1 MPTRPHEVYIVA
13 PPGLESFTA
22 SEVRALGCKVP
33 TLGRGGFSVNM
44 TTAELYAA
52 NLQLRTASRVL
63 LRVGRFHA
71 VDKTEFFAGFRKL
84 AFDRYLSPGAGLVV
98 RVDSVA
104 SKLQHTGMV
113 EALVREL
120 LGARGGP
127 TIRVRIDHDTVTVSV
142 DTSGEHL
149 HRRGWREATAKAPLR
164 ETLAAA
170 LLASA
175 GFQGSTEAL
184 VDPMCGSGTIA
195 IEAALVARRIASG
208 RLRSFVFEAWPSF
221 DPVVWD
227 RVRAKA
233 SERSLDKAP
242 RPIVA
247 CDRDPGAIEAAVDNA
262 ERAGVEGDIEFR
274 QSSIS
279 NLALP
284 TGGGLIATN
293 PPYGVRVSAGNDLR
307 NLYDTFGRVVRE
319 RADGWRVAM
328 IAADRA
334 LVTRVIANP
343 VEVATLENGGLP
355 VTIVTSRPV
364 GE

>member
-22 SEVRALGCKVP
+22 AEVRAIGCKVP
-33 TLGRGGFSVNM
+33 RVGHGGFSVNM

-52 NLQLRTASRVL
+52 NLHLRTASRVL
-63 LRVGRFHA
+63 LRVGRFQA
-71 VDKTEFFAGFRKL
+71 VDKSEFFAGFRKL
-84 AFDRYLSPGAGLVV
+84 SFDRYLTVGAELVV
-98 RVDSVA
+98 RVDTVA
-104 SKLQHTGMV
+104 SKLQHTGMI
-113 EALVREL
+113 EAVVREL

-127 TIRVRIDHDTVTVSV
+127 TVRVRLDHDTVTVSV
-142 DTSGEHL
+142 DASGDHL

-164 ETLAAA
+164 ETLAAS
-170 LLASA
+170 LLMAA
-175 GFQGSTEAL
+175 RYDGAVDAF

-195 IEAALVARRIASG
+195 IEAALAARNIASG
-208 RLRSFVFEAWPSF
+208 WLRTFAFETWPSF
-221 DPVVWD
+221 DPAVWD

-233 SERSLDKAP
+233 ADDVLERGP
-242 RPIVA
+242 QPIVA

-262 ERAGVEGDIEFR
+262 ERAGVDRDIEFR

-279 NLALP
+279 NLTLP
-284 TGGGLIATN
+284 AGTGLLATN

-307 NLYDTFGRVVRE
+307 NLYDTFGRVARE
-319 RADGWRVAM
+319 RADGWRIAM

-355 VTIVTSRPV
+355 VSIMLSP
-364 GE
+364 